1 MMGRRG
7 VPARHAEPQTEGW
20 SMNSR
25 RRIIS
30 LLLCVL
36 IAVPVWGQIS
46 QILPGSNEAKKSTQ
60 NAPTDPLGRETP
72 NGTLF
77 GFLQAMQ
84 GGNLLTAAQYLQMS
98 PARRARDGEE
108 AAKELKALLDGA
120 FVGSLR
126 TISTNPE
133 GTVQPGL
140 PPDREKVG
148 TLSVDDSEADV
159 ILVRLTDPSVGKI
172 WLFSADTLGKVPDLY
187 RLLEAHQVESHVP
200 SALVKTQF
208 LGMSVWLW
216 LALIVAVPVAAG
228 LAWVLIELVIFPIM
242 LWRGFRKQ
250 PQLAHWR
257 RISPPL
263 WLVLGVTIHRV
274 MVGYLSLPLLHR
286 HYYFI
291 TARVVFTIGVG
302 WLALRV
308 VARVMEQLRLRA
320 IARGSTGTGSLVL
333 LGQRIL
339 KVVVV
344 LFAGL
349 AVLGA
354 LGFNLTTAL
363 AGLGIGGLAI
373 GFGAQK
379 TIENLFGGI
388 SLLGDEVIRVG
399 DACNFNG
406 RVGTVEDI
414 SLRSTRIRTVERTEL
429 SIPNGTLATMNV
441 ENLSRRDKFLFNP
454 TLGLRP
460 ETTPDQLR
468 FVLSQARRMLYQHPK
483 IETASARIR
492 LAALDQGWPAL
503 EVFSYIVTRDGA
515 EFTAI
520 REDILLQL
528 MTIVHD
534 AGTSFTFPSQNVYLG
549 RNLGIDSE
557 KAAHAEAKVRE
568 WREQRQLPF
577 PDYTPAE
584 ISDIRDSLEYPARE
598 SALHPD
604 NA

>member
-1 MMGRRG
+1 MNFCCRTVLLVILGACVA
-7 VPARHAEPQTEGW
+7 VPAQAQITE
-20 SMNSR
+20 
-25 RRIIS
+25 
-30 LLLCVL
+30 
-36 IAVPVWGQIS
+36 
-46 QILPGSNEAKKSTQ
+46 ILSGSNEAKKSAQ

-84 GGNLLTAAQYLQMS
+84 AGNFLTAAQYLQMS
-98 PARRARDGEE
+98 PARRARDGEDV
-108 AAKELKALLDGA
+108 AKQLKSLLDGA

-140 PPDREKVG
+140 PLDHEKVG
-148 TLSVDDSEADV
+148 TLSVDDTEADV
-159 ILVRLTDPSVGKI
+159 ILVRVNDPSAGKI

-187 RLLEAHQVESHVP
+187 ELLQAHQVETHVP
-200 SALVKTQF
+200 RALVRIQF
-208 LGMSVWLW
+208 LGMPVWQW

-228 LAWVLIELVIFPIM
+228 LAWVLVEVVILPIV
-242 LWRGFRKQ
+242 LWRGFHKQ

-263 WLVLGVTIHRV
+263 WLVLGVMIHRV
-274 MVGYLSLPLLHR
+274 LVTYLNLPLLHR

-308 VARVMEQLRLRA
+308 LARVMDRVRERA
-320 IARGSTGTGSLVL
+320 IERGSTGTGSLVL

-344 LFAGL
+344 LLAGL

-406 RVGTVEDI
+406 RIGTVEDI

-454 TLGLRP
+454 SLGLRP

-483 IETASARIR
+483 VETPSARIR

-534 AGTSFTFPSQNVYLG
+534 AGTSFTFPSQNIYLG
-549 RNLGIDSE
+549 RNLGIDQE
-557 KAAHAEAKVRE
+557 KAAQAEAKIRE

-577 PDYTPAE
+577 PDFTPAE
-584 ISDIRDSLEYPARE
+584 ISDIRDSMEYPAHE

>member
-1 MMGRRG
+1 MNFCRRT
-7 VPARHAEPQTEGW
+7 V
-20 SMNSR
+20 
-25 RRIIS
+25 S
-30 LLLCVL
+30 LLILCV
-36 IAVPVWGQIS
+36 IVSVPSWGQITE
-46 QILPGSNEAKKSTQ
+46 ILQGSNETKKPAQT
-60 NAPTDPLGRETP
+60 NPTDPLGRDTP

-84 GGNLLTAAQYLQMS
+84 GGNYLTAAQYLQMS
-98 PARRARDGEE
+98 PAKRARDGEQ
-108 AAKELKALLDGA
+108 AATKLKALLDGA

-126 TISTNPE
+126 SISTNPE
-133 GTVQPGL
+133 GTLQPGL

-148 TLSVDDSEADV
+148 TLSVDDSEADL
-159 ILVRLTDPSVGKI
+159 ILVRVNDPSAGKI
-172 WLFSADTLGKVPDLY
+172 WLFSADTLSKIDTLY
-187 RLLEAHQVESHVP
+187 ELLQAGQVETHVP
-200 SALVKTQF
+200 RALVRTEF
-208 LGMSVWLW
+208 LGMSVWRW
-216 LALIVAVPVAAG
+216 LAMIVAVPVAAG

-257 RISPPL
+257 RISGPL
-263 WLVLGVTIHRV
+263 WLVIGVMIHRV
-274 MVGYLSLPLLHR
+274 LVGYLTLPLLHR

-291 TARVVFTIGVG
+291 TVRVVFTIGVG

-308 VARVMEQLRLRA
+308 LARIMEQLRLRA

-399 DACNFNG
+399 DACNFSG

-468 FVLSQARRMLYQHPK
+468 FVLSQARRILYQHPK
-483 IETASARIR
+483 IETASARVR

-503 EVFSYIVTRDGA
+503 EVFSYVVTRDGA

-520 REDILLQL
+520 REDILLQW
-528 MTIVHD
+528 MTLVEE
-534 AGTSFTFPSQNVYLG
+534 AGTGFTFPSQNVYLG
-549 RNLGIDSE
+549 RNRGIDQE
-557 KAAHAEAKVRE
+557 KAEQAEATVRE

-577 PDYTPAE
+577 PDFAPEE
-584 ISDIRDSLEYPARE
+584 ISEIRDTLPYPAPE
-598 SALHPD
+598 SALHR
-604 NA
+604 NSG

>member
-1 MMGRRG
+1 MNSCRRTVLLVILG
-7 VPARHAEPQTEGW
+7 ALVAVPA
-20 SMNSR
+20 
-25 RRIIS
+25 
-30 LLLCVL
+30 
-36 IAVPVWGQIS
+36 WGQIS
-46 QILPGSNEAKKSTQ
+46 QILPGSNETKKPAPT
-60 NAPTDPLGRETP
+60 PTDPLGRETP

-84 GGNLLTAAQYLQMS
+84 AGNYLTAAQYLQLS
-98 PARRARDGEE
+98 PAKRARDGEQI
-108 AAKELKALLDGA
+108 AKELKAVLDGA

-133 GTVQPGL
+133 GSIQPGL

-148 TLSVDDSEADV
+148 TISVDDSEADV
-159 ILVRLTDPSVGKI
+159 ILVRVSDPSAGKI
-172 WLFSADTLGKVPDLY
+172 WLFSVDTLSRVHDLY
-187 RLLEAHQVESHVP
+187 GLLQAHQVETHVP
-200 SALVKTQF
+200 QALVKTQF

-228 LAWVLIELVIFPIM
+228 LAWVVIELVIFPIM
-242 LWRGFRKQ
+242 LWRGYRKQ

-257 RISPPL
+257 KISGPL
-263 WLVLGVTIHRV
+263 WLVLGVTIHRILV
-274 MVGYLSLPLLHR
+274 SYLGLPLLHR
-286 HYYFI
+286 HYYFT
-291 TARVVFTIGVG
+291 TARVVFTIGAG
-302 WLALRV
+302 WLALRI
-308 VARVMEQLRLRA
+308 VARVMLRLRDRE
-320 IARGSTGTGSLVL
+320 IARGSTGTGSLIL
-333 LGQRIL
+333 LGQRML

-344 LFAGL
+344 LLAGL
-349 AVLGA
+349 AVLSA

-406 RVGTVEDI
+406 RIGTIEDI

-429 SIPNGTLATMNV
+429 SIPNGTLATMNI

-503 EVFSYIVTRDGA
+503 EVFSYIITRDGA
-515 EFTAI
+515 EFNAI
-520 REDILLQL
+520 REDLLLQL
-528 MTIVHD
+528 MLIVHD
-534 AGTSFTFPSQNVYLG
+534 AGTSFTFPSQNIYVG
-549 RNLGIDSE
+549 RNPGIDEE
-557 KAAHAEAKVRE
+557 KAAQAEAKVQE

-577 PDYTPAE
+577 PDFTSAE
-584 ISDIRDSLEYPARE
+584 ISEIRDSLEYPARE
-598 SALHPD
+598 SALHRD

>member
-1 MMGRRG
+1 
-7 VPARHAEPQTEGW
+7 
-20 SMNSR
+20 MNFC

-30 LLLCVL
+30 LLILGVL
-36 IAVPVWGQIS
+36 VTIPAWGQITE
-46 QILPGSNEAKKSTQ
+46 ILQAPNENKKPDQ
-60 NAPTDPLGRETP
+60 KAPDPLGRETP
-72 NGTLF
+72 NGTLI

-84 GGNLLTAAQYLQMS
+84 GGNYLTAAQYLQMS
-98 PARRARDGEE
+98 PAKRARDGEG

-133 GTVQPGL
+133 GSIQPGL
-140 PPDREKVG
+140 PPDREKLG
-148 TLSVDDSEADV
+148 TFSVYDSEADV
-159 ILVRLTDPSVGKI
+159 ILVRVNDPSAGKI
-172 WLFSADTLGKVPDLY
+172 WLFSADTLSKVPDLY
-187 RLLEAHQVESHVP
+187 QLLEAHQVETHVP
-200 SALVKTQF
+200 RALVKTQF

-274 MVGYLSLPLLHR
+274 LVVYLSLPLLHR

-308 VARVMEQLRLRA
+308 LGRVMEQLRLRA

-399 DACNFNG
+399 DACNFAG

-468 FVLSQARRMLYQHPK
+468 FVLSQARRLLYQHPK
-483 IETASARIR
+483 VETASARIR

-503 EVFSYIVTRDGA
+503 EVFTYIVTRDGA

-528 MTIVHD
+528 MTLVEE
-534 AGTSFTFPSQNVYLG
+534 AGTAFAFPSQNIYLS
-549 RNLGIDSE
+549 RSDGIDKD
-557 KAAHAEAKVRE
+557 KAEQAEAKVRQ
-568 WREQRQLPF
+568 WREQQQLPF
-577 PDYTPAE
+577 PDFAPAE
-584 ISDIRDSLEYPARE
+584 ISEIRDSLEYPPRE